1 MGASRSALTAGLALA
16 ALTLLPACLASTVVE
31 RDARSVAE
39 AEPELDWRPA
49 EAADL
54 DGLYESV
61 RLEGEAAAA
70 LWKLYYHF
78 APDGSYT
85 GAALVFDG
93 ERAAFQTLSGT
104 WSLAAGRLELDG
116 TEGATAA
123 VVGDRLRIENEAGT
137 ALLRRAEAH

>member
-1 MGASRSALTAGLALA
+1 MGASLRRLALLGVLALT
-16 ALTLLPACLASTVVE
+16 PACLASTVVE
-31 RDARSVAE
+31 RDARGVAE

-49 EAADL
+49 EAADV

-78 APDGSYT
+78 ASDGSYT

-104 WSLAAGRLELDG
+104 WSLAGGRLELDG
-116 TEGATAA
+116 AEGASASVA
-123 VVGDRLRIENEAGT
+123 GDHLRLANEAGT
-137 ALLRRAEAH
+137 ALFRRAPQG

>member
-1 MGASRSALTAGLALA
+1 MRSSVLGA
-16 ALTLLPACLASTVVE
+16 ALPALLFFLPACLASTVVE
-31 RDARSVAE
+31 EGARAVAA
-39 AEPELDWRPA
+39 AEPVRDWRPA

-78 APDGSYT
+78 APDGTYT

-104 WSLAAGRLELDG
+104 WSLAGGRLELDG
-116 TEGATAA
+116 AGGSTAA
-123 VVGDRLRIENEAGT
+123 VAGEELKIENEAGM
-137 ALLRRAEAH
+137 AFFRRADAH